1 MSRPIVPTAQ
11 LQRRLPELGRIRT
24 GQKTERAMKA
34 LSTFRF
40 TSSDRTALG
49 QIAELYGGTVRP
61 WEDPKANPGQFEV
74 VTEAAEIHVALPP
87 DPLGGTPVYELWG
100 GGGCERRCDGT
111 TCETWVK
118 GPEGPE
124 PSDCPCICQAKGE
137 LACDPK
143 TRLNVLLPNVRGIGT
158 WRLETKSWNA
168 AMELPGMVDLIQSLQ
183 SRGIT
188 RATLRLE
195 HKQSMQAG
203 VKRKFIV
210 PVLGLDETVEA
221 LVAGEA
227 SVGAL
232 GGPAVAQ
239 IGAGTATQAPPGDG
253 PPAPDDPPVGISE
266 SEEPDGVNGLLM
278 AEGGPPAPPES
289 FNAQMSKLIEA
300 DVVDAEI
307 VDDDP
312 LGELRDVI
320 GQVPG
325 LGEGRVLK
333 RARRIAEDNGWPLPA
348 EFAEIT
354 GPVLDE
360 VYTEALAKLDEVAS

>member
-1 MSRPIVPTAQ
+1 MSRPIIPTAQ

-49 QIAELYGGTVRP
+49 QIADLYGGTVRE
-61 WEDPKANPGQFEV
+61 WSDPKANPGQFEV

-87 DPLGGTPVYELWG
+87 DPLGGSPVYELWG

-124 PSDCPCICQAKGE
+124 PSDTPCICQAKGE

-232 GGPAVAQ
+232 GGPPVAQ
-239 IGAGTATQAPPGDG
+239 IGAGTASPTPFPDEG
-253 PPAPDDPPVGISE
+253 PPAHVDPPVGISE
-266 SEEPDGVNGLLM
+266 SEEPASVNGQLM

-289 FNAQMSKLIEA
+289 LNAALSEVIE
-300 DVVDAEI
+300 AEI
-307 VDDDP
+307 VDDDGS
-312 LGELRDVI
+312 LDELREVI

-333 RARRIAEDNGWPLPA
+333 RARRIAEDNGWPLPDS
-348 EFAEIT
+348 FAAIT

-360 VYTEALAKLDEVAS
+360 VYTEALAKLDEVGA

>member
-1 MSRPIVPTAQ
+1 MTRPIIPTAQ

-40 TSSDRTALG
+40 TSSDKTALS
-49 QIAELYGGTVRP
+49 QIADLYGGTVRE
-61 WEDPKANPGQFEV
+61 WSDPKANPNQFEV

-87 DPLGGTPVYELWG
+87 DPLGGSPVYELWG

-124 PSDCPCICQAKGE
+124 PSEIPCVCQAKGE

-183 SRGIT
+183 ARGIT

-232 GGPAVAQ
+232 GGPVPAQ
-239 IGAGTATQAPPGDG
+239 IEAGPASSALSPNEGS
-253 PPAPDDPPVGISE
+253 PAPVSPPVGISE
-266 SEEPDGVNGLLM
+266 SEEPAGVNGQII
-278 AEGGPPAPPES
+278 AEGEPPAPPES
-289 FNAQMSKLIEA
+289 LNAQLSALADDDVIE
-300 DVVDAEI
+300 AEI
-307 VDDDP
+307 VDDA
-312 LGELRDVI
+312 LAELRDVI

-333 RARRIAEDNGWPLPA
+333 RARRVAEDNGWPLPDSFEA
-348 EFAEIT
+348 IT

-360 VYTEALAKLDEVAS
+360 VYAEALAKLDEVGA